1 MNLGK
6 AFTYP
11 FDDPDWMK
19 KLGIAAVMMIIPI
32 VGGLFVM
39 GWAIEITRRVI
50 QGEAYPMPQWEDF
63 MGLLVKGLKVVVIS
77 LVYLLPVIL
86 VSACTQGLTILG
98 QETGEDIVMTIAML
112 VSVCFGCL
120 VFLYSL
126 LAGLVMPAA
135 FGKFAATGELKAAFR
150 FGEVISMVRAV
161 PMAYIMVLLGGFVA
175 SIIGG
180 LGVIACVIGVLVTI
194 PFANAAMAHLWG
206 QAYREAGGRV
216 QQASAY

>member
-19 KLGIAAVMMIIPI
+19 KIGIAAVMMIIPI

-63 MGLLVKGLKVVVIS
+63 MGLLVKGLKVVVIG
-77 LVYLLPVIL
+77 LVYMLPVIL

-98 QETGEDIVMTIAML
+98 QETGEDIVMTIAVA

-120 VFLYSL
+120 TFLYSL
-126 LAGLVMPAA
+126 LAGLVLPAA
-135 FGKFAATGELKAAFR
+135 YGKFAATGELKAAFR
-150 FGEVISMVRAV
+150 FGEIISMVRAV
-161 PMAYIMVLLGGFVA
+161 PTTYLMVLVGGFVA
-175 SIIGG
+175 SLIGG
-180 LGVIACVIGVLVTI
+180 LGVIACVIGVLVTV

-206 QAYREAGGRV
+206 QAYREAGGQV
-216 QQASAY
+216 QSVSAY

>member
-19 KLGIAAVMMIIPI
+19 KIGIAAVMMIIPI

-86 VSACTQGLTILG
+86 VSACTQGLTLLG
-98 QETGEDIVMTIAML
+98 QETGEDIVMTIAMV

-126 LAGLVMPAA
+126 LAGLVLPAA
-135 FGKFAATGELKAAFR
+135 FGKFAATGDLKAAFR

-161 PMAYIMVLLGGFVA
+161 PVAYIMVLLGGFVA
-175 SIIGG
+175 SLIGG
-180 LGVIACVIGVLVTI
+180 LGVIACVIGVFVTI
-194 PFANAAMAHLWG
+194 PYANAVTAHLWG
-206 QAYREAGGRV
+206 QAYREAGGQV
-216 QQASAY
+216 QPVSAY